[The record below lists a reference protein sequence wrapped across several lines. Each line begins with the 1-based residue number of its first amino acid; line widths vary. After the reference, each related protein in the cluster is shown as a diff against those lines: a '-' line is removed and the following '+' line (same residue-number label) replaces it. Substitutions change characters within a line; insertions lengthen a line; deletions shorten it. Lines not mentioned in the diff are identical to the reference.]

1 MEDIPHPA
9 DTVWRERPGTLTPGA
24 HPAPGPGHVVTAE
37 RGGATVVRGA
47 GLEATVGV
55 APVPAALTT
64 LLRTL
69 LRLTPT
75 LSRLWTGTEMAASTM
90 VRMVTCSKYHITF
103 LFLTC

>member
-47 GLEATVGV
+47 ELEATVGV

-64 LLRTL
+64 LLRIP
-69 LRLTPT
+69 LRLTLT
-75 LSRLWTGTEMAASTM
+75 L
-90 VRMVTCSKYHITF
+90 
-103 LFLTC
+103 